1 MSETKTPVSLNCI
14 LPIGENGSVLL
25 PERFGIRLA
34 PSALKIEILQRSLGQ
49 QLVTSA
55 ASQGISI
62 CDSIIY
68 HIRQNTIII
77 LNNYYEII
85 DIILA
90 ITPIFPLCKK

>member
-1 MSETKTPVSLNCI
+1 MSETKTPVSLNRI
-14 LPIGENGSVLL
+14 LPIGENDSVLL
-25 PERFGIRLA
+25 PERFGICLA

-49 QLVTSA
+49 QLVTPA
-55 ASQGISI
+55 ASQGVSI
-62 CDSIIY
+62 CNFIIY

-90 ITPIFPLCKK
+90 ITPIFPLYKK